1 MSFRFGFESL
11 PSEAQQAYTN
21 FQQNNDF
28 PAFGSALRQLL
39 LDENL
44 EDFIRESPAFLH
56 AATKLFDSRYPHL
69 GLKARL
75 DGMMTL
81 FCAGYILMA
90 IKI

>member
-21 FQQNNDF
+21 FQQNNNF

-56 AATKLFDSRYPHL
+56 AATKLFDSRYPQL

-75 DGMMTL
+75 DGMITL
-81 FCAGYILMA
+81 LCAGYILMVL
-90 IKI
+90 KI